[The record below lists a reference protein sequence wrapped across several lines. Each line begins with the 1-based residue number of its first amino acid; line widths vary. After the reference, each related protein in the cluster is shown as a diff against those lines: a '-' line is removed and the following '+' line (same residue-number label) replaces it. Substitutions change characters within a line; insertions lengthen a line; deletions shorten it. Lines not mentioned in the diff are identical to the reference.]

1 MQIANIPKT
10 FSNIIEGMA
19 VGFIALQVAVR
30 YYLVKIIQ
38 RRRTR
43 ANPPADQE
51 AAA

>member
-1 MQIANIPKT
+1 MQVANIPKT
-10 FSNIIEGMA
+10 FSNIIEGMT

-43 ANPPADQE
+43 TNPPPDQE